1 MTQAAVRALTKQA
14 EAASG
19 GDRNEVVLGLDAR
32 VRERWGDFESF
43 PLSIVRSESL
53 SITLTTP
60 FMGYRRAVAEHLR
73 MREPLA
79 EVPWVDDAVI
89 SVAVERL
96 DAPDITK
103 VTVTRDG
110 KDVQPRHSALRP
122 MTFTNGNGESGVLHS
137 GDLRFPMSAFA
148 PGATVTITA
157 VPATGE
163 PVVLTLNSE
172 RLAVLR

>member
-14 EAASG
+14 EAAAG

-79 EVPWVDDAVI
+79 GVPWVDDAVV

-96 DAPDITK
+96 DAPDIAK
-103 VTVTRDG
+103 VTVARDG
-110 KDVQPRHSALRP
+110 REIQPRYSALRP
-122 MTFTNGNGESGVLHS
+122 MTFTNGNGESGVLHG
-137 GDLRFPMSAFA
+137 GDLHFPMSAFA
-148 PGATVTITA
+148 PGAVVTIAA
-157 VPATGE
+157 VPSKGE
-163 PVVLTLNSE
+163 PFVLTLSSE
-172 RLAVLR
+172 QLAVLR